1 MQMSSKNL
9 IIFGLKKT
17 AKSYY
22 GYDALSESTEI
33 NFVLTNLN
41 K

>member
-1 MQMSSKNL
+1 MSSKKL
-9 IIFGLKKT
+9 IIFGLKRKT
-17 AKSYY
+17 KSYY
-22 GYDALSESTEI
+22 GYEALRESTEI